1 MLRNLDR
8 CRRGAPPLND
18 RFAGFAPQIGDF
30 LRGRQYDLALIE
42 HFWCAPY
49 WEQVAPH
56 SQRTVLDLHNIESVL
71 LARQAELR
79 GFAAAAVLRRFEDAA
94 RRLENQWLPRFSG
107 VLAPSI
113 RDAELVAAV
122 IGRERVHVY
131 PNALPLVAEAKVREE
146 HVIAFSGNLEY
157 DPNVDAVRYFR
168 SRIWPQL
175 RSRWPKL
182 VWRLIGKNQK
192 AVVRFLSGDSRIQLT
207 GPVENAVGALAAA
220 QVAIVPL
227 RAGSGTRVKI
237 LEAWAASRPV
247 VSTTLGAEGL
257 QATDGE
263 HLILAD
269 GPEEF
274 AAAVTRLLESEELR
288 KRLGRAGRRLYERD
302 FTWEAAWSRLAE
314 AGI

>member
-1 MLRNLDR
+1 M
-8 CRRGAPPLND
+8 P
-18 RFAGFAPQIGDF
+18 
-30 LRGRQYDLALIE
+30 
-42 HFWCAPY
+42 
-49 WEQVAPH
+49 
-56 SQRTVLDLHNIESVL
+56 
-71 LARQAELR
+71 
-79 GFAAAAVLRRFEDAA
+79 
-94 RRLENQWLPRFSG
+94 SG
-107 VLAPSI
+107 L
-113 RDAELVAAV
+113 
-122 IGRERVHVY
+122 
-131 PNALPLVAEAKVREE
+131 
-146 HVIAFSGNLEY
+146 
-157 DPNVDAVRYFR
+157 
-168 SRIWPQL
+168 
-175 RSRWPKL
+175 
-182 VWRLIGKNQK
+182 WR
-192 AVVRFLSGDSRIQLT
+192 
-207 GPVENAVGALAAA
+207 

-302 FTWEAAWSRLAE
+302 FNWEAAWSRLAE

>member
-1 MLRNLDR
+1 
-8 CRRGAPPLND
+8 
-18 RFAGFAPQIGDF
+18 
-30 LRGRQYDLALIE
+30 
-42 HFWCAPY
+42 
-49 WEQVAPH
+49 
-56 SQRTVLDLHNIESVL
+56 
-71 LARQAELR
+71 
-79 GFAAAAVLRRFEDAA
+79 
-94 RRLENQWLPRFSG
+94 
-107 VLAPSI
+107 
-113 RDAELVAAV
+113 
-122 IGRERVHVY
+122 VY
-131 PNALPLVAEAKVREE
+131 PNALPLVAEAEVREE

-168 SRIWPQL
+168 GRIWPQL

-182 VWRLIGKNQK
+182 VWRLIGKNPR
-192 AVVRFLSGDSRIQLT
+192 AVARFLRGDSRIQLT

-257 QATDGE
+257 QSTDGE
-263 HLILAD
+263 HLILAE

-288 KRLGRAGRRLYERD
+288 KRLGRAGRRLYERN